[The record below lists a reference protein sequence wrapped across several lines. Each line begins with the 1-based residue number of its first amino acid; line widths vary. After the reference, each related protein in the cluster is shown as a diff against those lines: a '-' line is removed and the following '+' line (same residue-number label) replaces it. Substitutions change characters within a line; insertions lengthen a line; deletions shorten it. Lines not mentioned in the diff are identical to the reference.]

1 MSTFLNCPL
10 PIHQLVHTHTN
21 RHTLV
26 SFWEDCPHAARVVNI
41 LYIDSDFLWQI
52 CVVVLVILS
61 KLTVDFSD
69 KWLKLVCIWKRQMQ
83 TIYYSFYQRELIIKI
98 AVYPP
103 LCVPL
108 CLFFLISVVKM
119 WKSRN
124 VSRSF
129 SFYIWKITSF
139 FFFFSLNVTFGW

>member
-1 MSTFLNCPL
+1 
-10 PIHQLVHTHTN
+10 
-21 RHTLV
+21 
-26 SFWEDCPHAARVVNI
+26 
-41 LYIDSDFLWQI
+41 
-52 CVVVLVILS
+52 
-61 KLTVDFSD
+61 
-69 KWLKLVCIWKRQMQ
+69 MQ

-129 SFYIWKITSF
+129 SFYI
-139 FFFFSLNVTFGW
+139 